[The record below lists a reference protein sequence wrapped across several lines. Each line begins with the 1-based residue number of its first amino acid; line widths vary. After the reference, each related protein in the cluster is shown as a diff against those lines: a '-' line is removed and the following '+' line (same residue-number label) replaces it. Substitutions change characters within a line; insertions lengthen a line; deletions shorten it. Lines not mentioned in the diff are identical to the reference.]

1 MLAILNKMR
10 QILAAIVVGSGLV
23 FSGPALAQESTDCT
37 RLNDLVKSALADQVR
52 PHINQFKSL
61 NITLPTAI
69 VGDDAKVCLPHNY
82 ETSFGIFKVTEVT
95 IDYYVEGHEWY
106 HIEKID

>member
-1 MLAILNKMR
+1 MR
-10 QILAAIVVGSGLV
+10 QILATIVVGGSLV
-23 FSGPALAQESTDCT
+23 LSGPALSQERVGCT
-37 RLNDLVKSALADQVR
+37 RLDDLVKSALVDQVR

-82 ETSFGIFKVTEVT
+82 ETSFGIFRVTKGT
-95 IDYYVEGHEWY
+95 IDYYVKGHEWY